1 MAAAPDVREET
12 PISGGKSSTFSQFWV
27 GGRAP
32 HIVYVRRKCR
42 RHHETSGRFAAYPAQ
57 AGHAPY
63 APRGILSHQVEEHPM
78 NKSTLSVLVV
88 VTSMAAAST
97 APAQDAAAGKTSF
110 NKCMVC
116 HSIGEGA
123 KNKVGPELN
132 GLDGRKS
139 GTAPDYSYSD
149 ANKNSGITWNKDQF
163 LEYIKDPRAKIPG
176 TKMIF
181 PGIKNEKEANDVWA
195 YISQFDKDGK
205 TKQ

>member
-1 MAAAPDVREET
+1 M
-12 PISGGKSSTFSQFWV
+12 S
-27 GGRAP
+27 
-32 HIVYVRRKCR
+32 
-42 RHHETSGRFAAYPAQ
+42 
-57 AGHAPY
+57 
-63 APRGILSHQVEEHPM
+63 
-78 NKSTLSVLVV
+78 KSTLSVLVV

-110 NKCMVC
+110 NKCMAC
-116 HSIGEGA
+116 HSIGDGA

-163 LEYIKDPRAKIPG
+163 LEYIKDPKAKIPG

-181 PGIKNEKEANDVWA
+181 PGIKNEKEANDLWA
-195 YISQFDKDGK
+195 YVSQFDKDGK